1 MRIVQFCDENEASG
15 QNDILWKNTNIKVGI
30 QLDDEFG
37 DIICLNSLKDSFPFQ
52 IKNSLDLITLLGT
65 KEGFKES
72 LKR

>member
-1 MRIVQFCDENEASG
+1 MRIVQFCDKSRASC
-15 QNDILWKNTNIKVGI
+15 QNDSLCKNANIKVGI

-37 DIICLNSLKDSFPFQ
+37 DIISLDSLKHSIPYQ
-52 IKNSLDLITLLGT
+52 IKNSLDFITLWEN

>member
-1 MRIVQFCDENEASG
+1 MRIVQFCDKNGASG
-15 QNDILWKNTNIKVGI
+15 QNDILCKNANITVGI

-37 DIICLNSLKDSFPFQ
+37 DIISLNSLKHSIPFQ
-52 IKNSLDLITLLGT
+52 IKNSLDLITLWEN